1 MVADIDLKDLDHSI
15 QQMRRI
21 AEELKGKAGRIQAV
35 ERNVDRILASI
46 KMMELNISDV
56 YELF

>member
-1 MVADIDLKDLDHSI
+1 MVADVDLKDLDHSI